1 MLFLILL
8 IAIIIIVVIAAKDN
22 PNKNVFTDPSN
33 NDGIDDDDIKDITIE
48 FKKSGDGSEKAQK
61 VYYTNRFGN
70 VSIDIYRGA
79 KYCDDKE
86 LFFIELW
93 HHETKNNL
101 TFSDITNK
109 ELLVLLNLISK
120 L

>member
-22 PNKNVFTDPSN
+22 PNKDIFIKPDES
-33 NDGIDDDDIKDITIE
+33 IDDNVNDITIE
-48 FKKSGDGSEKAQK
+48 FRKSSDGSEKAQK
-61 VYYTNRFGN
+61 IYNTDRFSN
-70 VSIDIYRGA
+70 VSIDIYKGA
-79 KYCDDKE
+79 KYCDDEE

-101 TFSDITNK
+101 TFSDVTKN
-109 ELLVLLNLISK
+109 ELLLLLKFINK

>member
-1 MLFLILL
+1 MVSITV
-8 IAIIIIVVIAAKDN
+8 IIGIIIIVVMALKDN
-22 PNKNVFTDPSN
+22 PNKNIFTDPLKDN
-33 NDGIDDDDIKDITIE
+33 TIDDDDIKDITIE
-48 FKKSGDGSEKAQK
+48 FIKSSDGSEKAQK

-101 TFSDITNK
+101 TLSDITNK

>member
-1 MLFLILL
+1 MIVLILL
-8 IAIIIIVVIAAKDN
+8 IAITVTVVVAAKDN
-22 PNKNVFTDPSN
+22 PNKDIFIKPDES
-33 NDGIDDDDIKDITIE
+33 IDDNVNDITIE
-48 FKKSGDGSEKAQK
+48 FRKSGDGSEKAQK
-61 VYYTNRFGN
+61 IYNTDRFSN

-101 TFSDITNK
+101 TFKDVTKN
-109 ELLVLLNLISK
+109 ELLLLLKFIKK

>member
-8 IAIIIIVVIAAKDN
+8 IAIIMIVIIAAKDN
-22 PNKNVFTDPSN
+22 PNKDIFIKPD
-33 NDGIDDDDIKDITIE
+33 DYIDDSVNDITIE
-48 FKKSGDGSEKAQK
+48 FIKSPDGSEKAIK
-61 VYYTNRFGN
+61 VYYTERFN
-70 VSIDIYRGA
+70 KVSIDIYKGA
-79 KYCDDKE
+79 KYCDDEE

-101 TFSDITNK
+101 TFKDVTKN
-109 ELLVLLNLISK
+109 ELLLLLKFINK